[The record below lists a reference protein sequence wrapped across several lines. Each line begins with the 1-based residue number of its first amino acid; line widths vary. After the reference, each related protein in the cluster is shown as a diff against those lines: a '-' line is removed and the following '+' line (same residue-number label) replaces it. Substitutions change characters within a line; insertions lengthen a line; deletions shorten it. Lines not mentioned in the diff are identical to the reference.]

1 MSKIKN
7 NPKAILPKGFKD
19 SDIEILNLRKKVSKI
34 IEKECLKYGFI
45 ELDTS
50 TI

>member
-34 IEKECLKYGFI
+34 IEKECLKY
-45 ELDTS
+45 
-50 TI
+50 